1 MILNTLVG
9 SFIPPVNS
17 QLRDGID
24 IPIELLK
31 GLNITNLQLVT

>member
-9 SFIPPVNS
+9 SFIPPVNA

-24 IPIELLK
+24 IPMEMLK
-31 GLNITNLQLVT
+31 GLNITNIELKT